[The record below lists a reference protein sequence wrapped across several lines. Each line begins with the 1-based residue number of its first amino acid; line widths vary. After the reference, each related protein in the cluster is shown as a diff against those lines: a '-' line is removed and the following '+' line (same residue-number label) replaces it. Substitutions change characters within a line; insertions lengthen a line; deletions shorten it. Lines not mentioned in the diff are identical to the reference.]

1 MTPTRARWL
10 VILGAASALVIW
22 LLLRHVYAGLGPL
35 PWTPVPT
42 LLLLAVVQAWAGRG
56 LRARLAGR
64 GRASQ
69 NGDRTVSRARP
80 LPPIAI
86 ARTAALAKASAHAA
100 AVIAGLAA
108 GFAIYLAGSL
118 SKVIPRGDLFSAL
131 GTFVGAMALVAGALY
146 LERSCRV
153 PKEPDRDDL
162 PSGR

>member
-10 VILGAASALVIW
+10 VTLAVASALVVW
-22 LLLRHVYAGLGPL
+22 LLLRNVYADLAPL

-42 LLLLAVVQAWAGRG
+42 LLLLALVEAWAGRG

-64 GRASQ
+64 DRAGQ
-69 NGDRTVSRARP
+69 DGNRAARIRP
-80 LPPIAI
+80 LPPMAI

-108 GFAIYLAGSL
+108 GFVIYLAGSL
-118 SKVIPRGDLFSAL
+118 DKTIPRGDVFAAG
-131 GTFVGAMALVAGALY
+131 GTFVGAIALVAGALY

-153 PKEPDRDDL
+153 PKDPDARG
-162 PSGR
+162 PSRHEG